1 MISLRSQ
8 LRRRLLT
15 YWYANR
21 SARVYVRE
29 LARTLHVDSTNLS
42 RELARLEREGLLR
55 SEIEGRQRYYKVNS
69 RYPHLKAV
77 FSLLRDTVGLVP
89 TLRSSLQSV
98 DGIERAYLHGSFAKN
113 EADAESDIDLLIVGG
128 PDGASLAAAVS
139 GLEKTLN
146 REVTYTVLKAEEL
159 NQRLSANDPFL
170 IDVWNGERIELIGH
184 EQDQTAGA

>member
-1 MISLRSQ
+1 
-8 LRRRLLT
+8 
-15 YWYANR
+15 
-21 SARVYVRE
+21 
-29 LARTLHVDSTNLS
+29 
-42 RELARLEREGLLR
+42 
-55 SEIEGRQRYYKVNS
+55 
-69 RYPHLKAV
+69 
-77 FSLLRDTVGLVP
+77 VGLVP
-89 TLRSSLQSV
+89 TLRSSLQPF
-98 DGIERAYLHGSFAKN
+98 DGIERAYLHGSFAKK